1 MREGNSFTLC
11 VSPHLDGG
19 VPPSQVQVGGG
30 TPFPGPGRGG
40 GTPSQVQ
47 SRQGGYP
54 WPLHLDLGRGY
65 PTPSHLGL
73 GRGYSP
79 VQHWMGTP
87 ISGDS
92 SIASTCH
99 AAGGMPLAFT
109 QEDFF
114 VFPSLTHINLSYT
127 GCHAP
132 GFLESILKLSN
143 EMSNELKSTG
153 PFNLVVVYCISH
165 LLYDYIVVQ
174 ARIPTNW
181 T

>member
-1 MREGNSFTLC
+1 MSVHTSTRGG
-11 VSPHLDGG
+11 GG
-19 VPPSQVQVGGG
+19 VPLPRCRW
-30 TPFPGPGRGG
+30 GREIP
-40 GTPSQVQ
+40 PSQVQ

-73 GRGYSP
+73 GRGHPHPLPPDLERGYP
-79 VQHWMGTP
+79 TVQHWMGTP
-87 ISGDS
+87 LSGDS

-114 VFPSLTHINLSYT
+114 VFSSLTHINLSYT

-132 GFLESILKLSN
+132 GFLESILKLS
-143 EMSNELKSTG
+143 EMSNELTSTG

-165 LLYDYIVVQ
+165 LLYGYIVVH
-174 ARIPTNW
+174 ARIPIPTNW